1 MKKGLAFSYLM
12 SEIEMQKK
20 IKAWTHSELDTE
32 ENSNLDIIKKRVK
45 QKRFIG
51 RDITFSKVDF
61 NEIIYPKYLV
71 ENKGF
76 YKDWII

>member
-1 MKKGLAFSYLM
+1 MAFSYLM
-12 SEIEMQKK
+12 SEVEMQNK

-32 ENSNLDIIKKRVK
+32 ANSNLETIKKRVK
-45 QKRFIG
+45 QKKDLFG

-61 NEIIYPKYLV
+61 DEVIYPRYLV
-71 ENKGF
+71 KNKEF